1 MLIREAVLQAEL
13 QAAVTAV
20 QVKTVTHEVIHIQD
34 VQVVIRPAQVPK
46 TVHLLTILTAED
58 LALTVL
64 QAIHIQDAQDRQ
76 AVTADVQA
84 HQAVRQNRVLT
95 ITADVQDLQAVTA
108 DVRVRQAARQNRVLI
123 ITADAQ
129 VRQAIITAVVPVR
142 QTVHIQD
149 VRDRQAVL
157 IQDAQVLQVLRQRA
171 ALQAIPDIHQAT
183 AVVRVRQAAQH
194 LDVRAH
200 QAAQH
205 QDVPVHQAA
214 RIPVVRVRA
223 ADIVRM

>member
-58 LALTVL
+58 RALTVL

-76 AVTADVQA
+76 MIHIQ
-84 HQAVRQNRVLT
+84 
-95 ITADVQDLQAVTA
+95 DVQDLQAVTA
-108 DVRVRQAARQNRVLI
+108 DVQAHQAARQNRVLTI
-123 ITADAQ
+123 IADVQ

-171 ALQAIPDIHQAT
+171 VLQAIPDIHQAT
-183 AVVRVRQAAQH
+183 AVVQVRQAVQH

-205 QDVPVHQAA
+205 QDVPVHQTA
-214 RIPVVRVRA
+214 RIQVVLVRA